1 MNNIYKIKYFI
12 IVFLALGILAGC
24 SEDFL
29 ETKPATSVSKT
40 DVYDTPETARAVLVA
55 IYREWRQFHSMNQS
69 GLHCLA
75 LVADCMGPD
84 FWVIRSWYSS
94 EISYSAYTMTSGT
107 VRYPWEMMYQSINN
121 INDLLANLG
130 DVVGSQAEIDKV
142 KGEAL
147 AMRGFCYFELIR
159 RYQHT
164 YGIAASQPGIPI
176 YTEPTTAETVG
187 NPRSPVSDVYS
198 QILSDLNQ
206 AKGLISSDRDH
217 KGYFNID
224 VVNAILA
231 RVYLTMEDWDNAI
244 SHAQTARQDYPLM
257 SAEDWQGGF
266 NDVNN
271 DEWIWGQNNNAE
283 EHPDWGSATNTLDPD
298 DSEYSITTAT
308 SLMNSYSATDV
319 RGQLIITGTDG
330 NHWNYK
336 HAMAVPRYSGDY
348 PLIRS
353 AEMYLIEAEAM
364 VKSSSYTDSDAQDAL
379 YMVQL
384 RADPAAVKSTN
395 TGQDLIDEILL
406 EKRKE
411 FWGEGIMF
419 FDMLRNEL
427 PLVRDDDH
435 PFILSIPANSWEFIF
450 QIPESEFLINK
461 NMDLATDQNPATG
474 IYTGK

>member
-1 MNNIYKIKYFI
+1 MNNIYKIRYFI
-12 IVFLALGILAGC
+12 ILFLALGILAGC

-29 ETKPATSVSKT
+29 ETKPSTSVSKT
-40 DVYDTPETARAVLVA
+40 DVYDTPETARAVLVG

-84 FWVIRSWYSS
+84 FWVLRSWYSS
-94 EISYSAYTMTSGT
+94 EMAYSSFTQTSGT
-107 VRYPWEMMYQSINN
+107 VRYPWEMLYNSINN

-130 DVVGSQAEIDKV
+130 DVEGSQAEIDKV

-147 AMRGFCYFELIR
+147 AMRGYCYFELVR

-164 YGIAASQPGIPI
+164 YGIAANQPGIPI
-176 YTEPTTAETVG
+176 YTEPTTSETLG
-187 NPRSPVSDVYS
+187 NPRSPVSEVYS

-206 AKGLISSDRDH
+206 AKGLITSDRDH

-224 VVNAILA
+224 VVNGMLA

-244 SHAQTARQDYPLM
+244 SHAQAARQNYPLM
-257 SAEDWQGGF
+257 SGEEWQGGF

-271 DEWIWGQNNNAE
+271 QEWIWGQNNNAE

-298 DSEYSITTAT
+298 DAEYYISTAT
-308 SLMNSYSATDV
+308 SLTDSYSATDV
-319 RGQLIITGTDG
+319 RGQLIITDG
-330 NHWNYK
+330 EGIHWNYK
-336 HAMAVPRYSGDY
+336 HAMAEPRYSGDY
-348 PLIRS
+348 PLMRS

-364 VKSSSYTDSDAQDAL
+364 VRSSSYTDSDAQDAL
-379 YMVQL
+379 YMVQH
-384 RADPAAVKSTN
+384 RADPAAVKSIN

-411 FWGEGIMF
+411 FWGEGIIF
-419 FDMLRNEL
+419 WDMLRNEL
-427 PLVRDDDH
+427 PLEHDDDH
-435 PFILSIPANSWEFIF
+435 PFKLSIPSNSWEFIF

-461 NMDLATDQNPATG
+461 NVDLVTDQNPATG